1 MRRLTH
7 YNGHW
12 LLKFTG
18 PKDILC
24 DSQRL
29 PMLPGQIKELNK
41 CWGGKKD
48 GKVKRFCLLCFI
60 LFLFAVCL
68 SCFFFLKFFFGGA
81 AGVG

>member
-1 MRRLTH
+1 MRQLTH
-7 YNGHW
+7 YNEHW

-18 PKDILC
+18 PKNILC
-24 DSQRL
+24 DLQRL

-48 GKVKRFCLLCFI
+48 GEVKRFCLLCFI
-60 LFLFAVCL
+60 LVLFACL
-68 SCFFFLKFFFGGA
+68 VFSLFLKFSFGGA